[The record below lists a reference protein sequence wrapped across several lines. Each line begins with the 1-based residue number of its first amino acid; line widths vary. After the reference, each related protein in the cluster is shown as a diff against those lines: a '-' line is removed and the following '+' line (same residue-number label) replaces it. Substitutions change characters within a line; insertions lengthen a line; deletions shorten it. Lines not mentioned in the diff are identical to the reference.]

1 MIITNIYQNFSV
13 LFDISVLSNINK
25 KVSIEERN
33 KQIAS
38 LLNFIIT
45 TSTK

>member
-25 KVSIEERN
+25 KVSIKETN
-33 KQIAS
+33 KLQVCSIS
-38 LLNFIIT
+38 
-45 TSTK
+45 S